1 MPCIGRIVR
10 REIKVVPVIVKQETI
25 STWLVSTLLAS
36 EQIVESEVR
45 QHPHAHGQ
53 RRLVGEKER

>member
-10 REIKVVPVIVKQETI
+10 REIKVVAIIVKQETI
-25 STWLVSTLLAS
+25 SKWFVSTLLAS

-45 QHPHAHGQ
+45 HHPHAHGQ

>member
-10 REIKVVPVIVKQETI
+10 REIKVVAVIVKQETI
-25 STWLVSTLLAS
+25 SKWLVSTLLAS

-45 QHPHAHGQ
+45 HPSPHGQ